1 MEMNAGNFAQ
11 QKIFRRKPSFA
22 DKKLD
27 EESRFGDL
35 STEEIQE
42 ILHNAVPVTTKKK
55 SQLQRSG

>member
-1 MEMNAGNFAQ
+1 MRETSLSKKFFAEGQ
-11 QKIFRRKPSFA
+11 ISPT
-22 DKKLD
+22 KKLD

-42 ILHNAVPVTTKKK
+42 ILHNAFPVTTKKK